1 VGDIRSKLKPYY
13 SALTTKEKIE
23 DTKGVVR
30 SRKSKKGRQWPKDKR
45 TNNDLHNSTQETK
58 DYAT

>member
-1 VGDIRSKLKPYY
+1 VGDIRNKLKPNY

-30 SRKSKKGRQWPKDKR
+30 NRKSKKGRQWPKDK
-45 TNNDLHNSTQETK
+45 Q
-58 DYAT
+58 